1 MMGSYYTSNMSF
13 KAVLFD
19 MDGVI
24 VDNLPYHVEAWLL
37 FCARNG
43 IPLTREVFYKELNGM
58 NSKDTFEWF
67 YKKEMSRAEVEVL
80 EEEKELLYRAFYAAH
95 RKPAEGLV
103 TFLQDLRS
111 RGIRTALATSAGP
124 GNIDFIVDGLGI
136 RDQFDAIIGGA
147 EVTKGKPDPEIYVKA
162 AALVSVAPKDCWVIE
177 DSLQGIASGLASGA
191 RVVGMT
197 TSHTAEELS
206 HTQVISPNFVD
217 LFSKIVAL

>member
-1 MMGSYYTSNMSF
+1 MVL

-37 FCARNG
+37 FCQRNG

-67 YKKEMSRAEVEVL
+67 YKKEMTRAEVEVL
-80 EEEKELLYRAFYAAH
+80 EEEKELLYRAFYAEH
-95 RKPAEGLV
+95 RKPANGLL
-103 TFLQDLRS
+103 TFLQELRS
-111 RGIRTALATSAGP
+111 RGIKTALATSAGP

-147 EVTKGKPDPEIYVKA
+147 EVTKGKPDPEIYLKA
-162 AALVSVAPKDCWVIE
+162 AALVGVSAADCWVIE
-177 DSLQGIASGLASGA
+177 DSLQGIASGQAAGA
-191 RVVGMT
+191 RVVGIT
-197 TSHTAEELS
+197 TSHTAEELA
-206 HTQVISPNFVD
+206 HTDLCVPNFIN
-217 LFSKIVAL
+217 LYQTLSHI